1 MPDFNQFLSSSIQQT
16 RLDQVVESDMLK
28 DIALEL
34 VRPNAEA
41 ALAFEQE
48 QERLQQAC
56 GF

>member
-34 VRPNAEA
+34 LRPHAEA
-41 ALAFEQE
+41 ALAFERE
-48 QERLQQAC
+48 QERLQQEC